1 MVRTQ
6 VGDRYVVEAMKKEQI
21 CFGGEASGHLIF
33 LDHATTGDGMV
44 AAMSILAMMTREQKP
59 LSQLQTLYEA
69 FPQTLLNIEV
79 PHKVPFEELNAV
91 QTLIAEIERKHG
103 DNGRVLVRYSGTEMK
118 ARVMVEGR
126 EADEVRQD
134 ADTIAQELLSAL
146 ANH

>member
-1 MVRTQ
+1 M
-6 VGDRYVVEAMKKEQI
+6 
-21 CFGGEASGHLIF
+21 
-33 LDHATTGDGMV
+33 
-44 AAMSILAMMTREQKP
+44 
-59 LSQLQTLYEA
+59 QTLYEA

-79 PHKVPFEELNAV
+79 PHKVPFEELTQV

-134 ADTIAQELLSAL
+134 ADTIAQELLVSISKPL
-146 ANH
+146 ITQLFFLSTRPMTGMFKISICR